1 MKHFIQTLSCAA
13 FAALFF
19 SACNTNAPTC
29 CCCGGGTEEPVLLR
43 GEFSVSENHKVRF
56 APGNLYYTGETWRF
70 YDEQFL
76 YHGYGSTVSSEST
89 PRDLFMFGQTGY
101 IPTTMSQ
108 DKGTLENLKKIS
120 QHGGYNK
127 NTSTR
132 ENIDGTNWDWGI
144 RFGIENGGN
153 QPGMWRTL
161 SKKEWKYL
169 LEDRPNAE
177 RLKMPAMVAGR
188 RGYLLLP
195 DNYSHPNGVVYP
207 DFEGSYTADQ
217 NIYCYEDWKKME
229 AGGAIFLPC
238 AGVKKANDE
247 TFYPERCGYYWTT
260 TIAGTTDINNFA
272 VQFGF
277 KKGETDDKNL
287 TTPQPITL
295 LGDVPAYYRCAVRL
309 AQEIR

>member
-29 CCCGGGTEEPVLLR
+29 CCCGGGTEEPVVLR

-76 YHGYGSTVSSEST
+76 YRGYNNTVSDATS
-89 PRDLFMFGQTGY
+89 PRDLFAFGQTGY
-101 IPTTMSQ
+101 SSTTM
-108 DKGTLENLKKIS
+108 GNLTAASSYIY
-120 QHGGYNK
+120 GGYNV
-127 NTSTR
+127 TSQKR
-132 ENIDGTNWDWGI
+132 EDIDGTNWDWGI
-144 RFGIENGGN
+144 FHAIENGGN

-161 SKKEWKYL
+161 SKDEWKYL

-238 AGVKKANDE
+238 AGVKEANND
-247 TFYPERCGYYWTT
+247 TYYPERSGYYWTT
-260 TIAGTTDINNFA
+260 TVTGSISNCA
-272 VQFGF
+272 VQFGYQRP
-277 KKGETDDKNL
+277 N
-287 TTPQPITL
+287 TTVQPIDL
-295 LGDVPAYYRCAVRL
+295 LDNVPANFRCAVRL
-309 AQEIR
+309 AQEVR